1 MIIKKKNIPIK
12 YLGIINKI
20 FSKFIYFIGI
30 FFLSLFLLIFIYYST
45 SGIKDSFTTKEFI
58 KKVDRVIFDKYTGFS
73 IFEIDDYFFIK
84 IKSLKYLLIKNDLE
98 NVKVSINQ
106 ENLYTLEL
114 ERKSKL
120 EDKFFKFTKFADAQI
135 TKDDENFR
143 IKMRLKGDRSIHWA
157 NVNQTSYKIDLKGE
171 KRLWGM
177 EEFSVQK
184 PVARNYIYEF
194 IFHKLLEINNLIS
207 LKYFFINLSLN
218 DSDQGIFAV
227 EEGFSKE
234 LIERNKKRNGPI
246 FGIEEKEGIE
256 YPNIIYDLYSKN
268 YWMNNYPDLTKKA
281 FAKLNLVKTNDEELE
296 KYFDIEKWAKFFAV
310 VDFSNALHGSL
321 TKSVKLYYNTTT
333 GKFEPIGF
341 DGHYYEL
348 NPANNFII
356 LDFLNSKNN
365 NCNHICYDR
374 NWYLKFLKDGQGN
387 LNHNF
392 INLYLKELT
401 QISSDTFLEK
411 FNKQYSNKINFYNAQ
426 FFSEKSNKDRGL
438 YKGLGYFI
446 YDNDYLEKRKRYI
459 QKRIKNLDNIEDFKI
474 SLDNDKIKFYSKNKS
489 KLKRIN
495 IECGNNSEIKYIYSN
510 SIIKFKQ
517 NCNYLMDGEKLN
529 VSEIAYLNSNIK
541 EENFFDLVKEHNLIF
556 KDNKYFLNNDL
567 IITKNVYFPKNEELV
582 IKDGTKIF
590 FKNRAIF
597 LSEGS
602 INFEGTKENPIIV
615 NGNKSGSIILRNND
629 YKIRFTELE
638 NLTNPNLND
647 KILHGGINII
657 ESNLDISN
665 LSIRNSLSED
675 AINIISSVSN
685 VDNLKVSET
694 FSDAIDVD
702 FGKINFQKIYCKNV
716 NNDCFDISGGNVKGE
731 YLEATNI
738 SDKGISFGEES
749 IGKINLVNL
758 KKNYLAIAVKDGSN
772 LFIEESNLTN
782 NNFDVSVFKK
792 KSEFGNAKLV
802 LNETNNPENLKALIG
817 KKNEFLSGKV
827 LNYNKVNNNFI
838 YNLFY

>member
-1 MIIKKKNIPIK
+1 M
-12 YLGIINKI
+12 
-20 FSKFIYFIGI
+20 
-30 FFLSLFLLIFIYYST
+30 
-45 SGIKDSFTTKEFI
+45 KDSFTPKEFF
-58 KKVDRVIFDKYTGFS
+58 KKVDRIIFDKYTGFS

-84 IKSLKYLLIKNDLE
+84 LKSLKYLLIKNDLE
-98 NVKVSINQ
+98 NIKISINQ

-120 EDKFFKFTKFADAQI
+120 KDKFFKFTKFADAQI
-135 TKDDENFR
+135 TKDSENFR
-143 IKMRLKGDRSIHWA
+143 IKMRLKGDRSIHWS
-157 NVNQTSYKIDLKGE
+157 NKDQTSYKIDLKGE

-184 PVARNYIYEF
+184 PVARNYTYEF
-194 IFHKLLEINNLIS
+194 IFHKLLEVNNLIS

-218 DSDQGIFAV
+218 DTDQGIFAV

-246 FGIEEKEGIE
+246 FGIEENEGIE

-281 FAKLNLVKTNDEELE
+281 FAKLNLIKSNNEELE

-321 TKSVKLYYNTTT
+321 AKSVKLYYNTTT

-356 LDFLNSKNN
+356 LDFLNPKNN

-374 NWYLKFLKDGQGN
+374 KWYLKFLKDKQGN

-392 INLYLKELT
+392 IDFYLKELK
-401 QISSDTFLEK
+401 QISSDSFLEN
-411 FNKQYSNKINFYNAQ
+411 FNKKYSNKINFYNSQ

-446 YDNDYLEKRKRYI
+446 FDNEYLEKRKNYI
-459 QKRIKNLDNIEDFKI
+459 QKRIENL
-474 SLDNDKIKFYSKNKS
+474 NDTDDLKVSIDKDMIKFYSKDKF
-489 KLKRIN
+489 KLKKID
-495 IECGNNSEIKYIYSN
+495 IKCNNDMSEIKYISTD
-510 SIIKFKQ
+510 SIIKFRP
-517 NCNYLMDGEKLN
+517 NCDYFISDKKLN
-529 VSEIAYLNSNIK
+529 ITEVAYLNSNIK
-541 EENFFDLVKEHNLIF
+541 EDDFLNLIEGDDLIF
-556 KDNKYFLNNDL
+556 KNDKYFLIKDL
-567 IITKNVYFPKNEELV
+567 NIYQNMYFPKNKELI
-582 IKDGTKIF
+582 IKEGINIF
-590 FKNRAIF
+590 FEKKAIF

-602 INFEGTKENPIIV
+602 IIFEGTKKNPVVI
-615 NGNKSGSIILRNND
+615 NGNKFGSIILKNND
-629 YKIRFTELE
+629 FKIKFTELK
-638 NLTNPNLND
+638 NLTNPDLND

-657 ESNLDISN
+657 ESNLEISD
-665 LSIRNSLSED
+665 LSIKNSQSED
-675 AINIISSVSN
+675 AINIISSVSY

-702 FGKINFQKIYCKNV
+702 FGKINFNQIFCKNI
-716 NNDCFDISGGNVKGE
+716 NNDCFDISGGEVTGG

-738 SDKGISFGEES
+738 NDKGISFGEES
-749 IGKINLVNL
+749 IGKIELVNL
-758 KKNYLAIAVKDGSN
+758 KKNYLGIAVKDGSDLIIN
-772 LFIEESNLTN
+772 ESNLVN

-792 KSEFGNAKLV
+792 KNEFGNAKLV
-802 LNETNNPENLKALIG
+802 LNKTNKPDNLKALIG
-817 KKNEFLSGKV
+817 KKNEFMYDKI
-827 LNYNKVNNNFI
+827 LNFNKVNNNFI

>member
-1 MIIKKKNIPIK
+1 MIIKKKNTPIK
-12 YLGIINKI
+12 YLGIFNKI
-20 FSKFIYFIGI
+20 FSKFIYSIGI
-30 FFLSLFLLIFIYYST
+30 LFFSMFLIISIYYST
-45 SGIKDSFTTKEFI
+45 SGMKESFPPKEFI
-58 KKVDRVIFDKYTGFS
+58 KKVDRIIFNKYTGFS

-98 NVKVSINQ
+98 NVKISINQ

-120 EDKFFKFTKFADAQI
+120 KDKFFKFTKFADAQI

-157 NVNQTSYKIDLKGE
+157 NKNQTSYKIDLKGE

-194 IFHKLLEINNLIS
+194 IFHKLLETNNLIS

-218 DSDQGIFAV
+218 DTDQGIFAV

-246 FGIEEKEGIE
+246 FGIEENEGIE
-256 YPNIIYDLYSKN
+256 YPNVIYDLYSKN
-268 YWMNNYPDLTKKA
+268 YWTSNYPDLTKEA
-281 FAKLNLVKTNDEELE
+281 FAKLNLIKSNNEELE
-296 KYFDIEKWAKFFAV
+296 KYFDMKKWAKFFAI

-321 TKSVKLYYNTTT
+321 TKSVKLYYNTTS

-374 NWYLKFLKDGQGN
+374 KWYLKFLQDRQGN

-392 INLYLKELT
+392 INLYLKELK

-411 FNKQYSNKINFYNAQ
+411 FNKKYSNKINFYNSQ

-446 YDNDYLEKRKRYI
+446 YDQDYLDKRKKYI
-459 QKRIKNLDNIEDFKI
+459 QKRIKNLNNIEDFKI
-474 SLDNDKIKFYSKNKS
+474 SLDKNKIKFYSKNKS
-489 KLKRIN
+489 KLKKIN
-495 IECGNNSEIKYIYSN
+495 IKCNNNSEIKYIYSD
-510 SIIKFKQ
+510 SILEFDEK
-517 NCNYLMDGEKLN
+517 CNYLINGEKLN
-529 VSEIAYLNSNIK
+529 ISDIAYLNSNY
-541 EENFFDLVKEHNLIF
+541 EEDNFFNLTKGNDLIF
-556 KDNKYFLNNDL
+556 KDNKYFLNQDL
-567 IITKNVYFPKNEELV
+567 NITKNVYFPKNKELV
-582 IKDGTKIF
+582 IKSGIKIF
-590 FKNRAIF
+590 FEKKAIF
-597 LSEGS
+597 ISEGS
-602 INFEGTKENPIIV
+602 INFNGNRENPIIV
-615 NGNKSGSIILRNND
+615 NGNRFGSIILRNNN
-629 YKIRFTELE
+629 YKIKFTELK
-638 NLTNPNLND
+638 NLTSPNLSD
-647 KILHGGINII
+647 QILHGGINVI
-657 ESNLDISN
+657 ESNLEISN
-665 LSIRNSLSED
+665 LSIKNSLSED
-675 AINIISSVSN
+675 AINIISSISHI
-685 VDNLKVSET
+685 DNLIVSET

-702 FGKINFQKIYCKNV
+702 FGKINFEKIYCKNV
-716 NNDCFDISGGNVKGE
+716 NNDCFDISGGRVVGK

-749 IGKINLVNL
+749 KGKIDLVNL
-758 KKNYLAIAVKDGSN
+758 KKNYLAIAVKDGSD
-772 LFIEESNLTN
+772 LLIEESNLTN
-782 NNFDVSVFKK
+782 NDFDVSVFKK
-792 KSEFGNAKLV
+792 KNEFGNAKLV
-802 LNETNNPENLKALIG
+802 LNKTNNSSSLKALIG
-817 KKNEFLSGKV
+817 KKNEFFSEKI
-827 LNYNKVNNNFI
+827 LNFNKVNNNFI